1 MLVGMKKDYSE
12 MEQVLNTARFHQAHL
27 HCHGRDLVPGADRSH
42 SEASQKQ
49 LNTTLDKSGKEQ
61 LQAAEIRPR
70 NGTKASG
77 RVQGAFFRLVLK
89 LAPCFYLDSV
99 IASPLTYC
107 PNYAD

>member
-1 MLVGMKKDYSE
+1 MLVGKKKDNSE

-61 LQAAEIRPR
+61 LQAAEIKPW

-77 RVQGAFFRLVLK
+77 RVQGAFLDWALNLP
-89 LAPCFYLDSV
+89 LAF
-99 IASPLTYC
+99 T
-107 PNYAD
+107 

>member
-1 MLVGMKKDYSE
+1 MLVGKKKDNSE
-12 MEQVLNTARFHQAHL
+12 MEQVLNTARFHQGHL
-27 HCHGRDLVPGADRSH
+27 HCGTAVIWFLELIAVIL
-42 SEASQKQ
+42 KQ

-77 RVQGAFFRLVLK
+77 RVQGAFFRLGLK

-99 IASPLTYC
+99 IASPLIYC

>member
-1 MLVGMKKDYSE
+1 MLVGKKKDNSE
-12 MEQVLNTARFHQAHL
+12 LEQVLNTARFHQAHL

-77 RVQGAFFRLVLK
+77 RVQGAFLDWALNLP
-89 LAPCFYLDSV
+89 LAF
-99 IASPLTYC
+99 T
-107 PNYAD
+107 

>member
-1 MLVGMKKDYSE
+1 MLVGKKKDNSE
-12 MEQVLNTARFHQAHL
+12 LEQVLNMARFHQAHL

-61 LQAAEIRPR
+61 LQAAEIKPW

-77 RVQGAFFRLVLK
+77 RVQGAFLDWALNLP
-89 LAPCFYLDSV
+89 LAF
-99 IASPLTYC
+99 T
-107 PNYAD
+107 